1 MLSTDQLE
9 ESQRQ
14 CEARRSF
21 HEPSLLLSREFGL
34 LVLQRTVL
42 SDEQAHQPIVKDGEE
57 KEVQKKEK
65 NGGKVKLQNGDRMF
79 TQQGFGGSPLFQ
91 LALPSIY
98 LLEKDP

>member
-1 MLSTDQLE
+1 MGK
-9 ESQRQ
+9 RKN
-14 CEARRSF
+14 F
-21 HEPSLLLSREFGL
+21 
-34 LVLQRTVL
+34 
-42 SDEQAHQPIVKDGEE
+42 
-57 KEVQKKEK
+57 KKKKK